1 MSTESSRERTRQA
14 VQRLRD
20 HIEGQITKKIWQSG
34 TQLPTE
40 RMLASDFS
48 ISRNTVRRLL
58 AHMETEGWIERHVGQ
73 GTFVLTAPDAP
84 SERLDTLS
92 VNPDE
97 VMEARQLIEPLLARL
112 VVIRAS
118 ERELQSMRD
127 LVKKG
132 GQARSMSEFEDWD
145 NQLHNAIAVASK
157 NQYLISIIKGIHEDR
172 QSPVW
177 SGLRRRGL
185 TDERRR
191 IYQED
196 HEAIVAALSAR
207 DGDAAQE
214 AITTHLT
221 RVRSNLVIS

>member
-1 MSTESSRERTRQA
+1 MTTDSSRERTRHA
-14 VQRLRD
+14 VQRLRQN
-20 HIEGQITKKIWQSG
+20 IESQITKKIWPSG

-40 RMLASDFS
+40 RALSTDYA

-58 AHMETEGWIERHVGQ
+58 SHMEAEGWIERHVGQ
-73 GTFVLTAPDAP
+73 GTFVLASPDDTT
-84 SERLDTLS
+84 ERTDTLS

-112 VVIRAS
+112 VVARAS
-118 ERELQSMRD
+118 ERELLGMRN

-132 GQARSMSEFEDWD
+132 AQARSMSEFENWD
-145 NQLHNAIAVASK
+145 NQLHNSIAVASK
-157 NQYLISIIKGIHEDR
+157 NHYLISIIEGIHEDR

-191 IYQED
+191 IYQLD
-196 HEAIVAALSAR
+196 HEAIVTALSAR
-207 DGDAAQE
+207 DGDAARD
-214 AITTHLT
+214 AIASHLT
-221 RVRSNLVIS
+221 RVRSNLVLS

>member
-1 MSTESSRERTRQA
+1 MLIRNSRERTRQA
-14 VQRLRD
+14 VQSLRD
-20 HIEGQITKKIWQSG
+20 HIESQIKQNLWPTG

-40 RMLASDFS
+40 RELSTEFS

-58 AHMETEGWIERHVGQ
+58 ASMETEGWIERHVGQ
-73 GTFVLTAPDAP
+73 GTFVLASPDRA
-84 SERLDTLS
+84 SERIDTLS

-118 ERELQSMRD
+118 ERELESMRN

-132 GQARSMSEFEDWD
+132 AQARSMSEFEHWD
-145 NQLHNAIAVASK
+145 NQLHNAIAAASK
-157 NQYLISIIKGIHEDR
+157 NHYLISIIEGIHGDR

-177 SGLRRRGL
+177 SGLRRRGM

-191 IYQED
+191 IYQAD

-207 DGDAAQE
+207 DGEAAME
-214 AITTHLT
+214 AIASHLT
-221 RVRSNLVIS
+221 RVRSNLVLS